1 MTIATFAGIKSR
13 HEDLYRHF
21 RQQMRGGTFFAVD
34 DNNREQFLTDVEQ
47 LLQDIEQ
54 TEGTHPQEQE
64 RLQLDAM
71 KENLGL
77 AKDTAFNIGKI
88 FKEKLTLGNPLPATR
103 SALME
108 ELATRAYYLF
118 HQRIVDHLSVMFADA
133 WEHAEEEAG
142 KDAFGHWVHGRLY
155 FAHDLLYHGRDWT
168 GDIDFDVFDQLRD
181 AWLDDVVEL
190 DAYLIWRKTK
200 RVLQISETE
209 RRADYLTS
217 RGIFERRLREAKRAE
232 LISVKMKLRE
242 YLLAR
247 YLDENS
253 LKLAQE
259 RTPSNMKRIH
269 IDALT
274 ENKAKRIYALTARAD
289 ADNNWYNALKYVRM
303 FYENIVPALTEKDQA
318 AKKAL
323 VDTFTM
329 TDGNFYYSAIANCFE
344 AAVLM
349 YFIGDVPLS
358 SDTRIGQ
365 VRAGA
370 SAS

>member
-1 MTIATFAGIKSR
+1 MTFNKGK
-13 HEDLYRHF
+13 
-21 RQQMRGGTFFAVD
+21 
-34 DNNREQFLTDVEQ
+34 
-47 LLQDIEQ
+47 LL
-54 TEGTHPQEQE
+54 PV
-64 RLQLDAM
+64 
-71 KENLGL
+71 
-77 AKDTAFNIGKI
+77 
-88 FKEKLTLGNPLPATR
+88 GNPLPATQ

-108 ELATRAYYLF
+108 ELATRAYYFF
-118 HQRIVDHLSVMFADA
+118 HQRVVDHLSIMFADA
-133 WEHAEEEAG
+133 WKHAEEEVG
-142 KDAFGHWVHGRLY
+142 KDAFSHWVHGRLY

-168 GDIDFDVFDQLRD
+168 GDVDFDVFDQLRD
-181 AWLDDVVEL
+181 AWLDEVVEL
-190 DAYLIWRKTK
+190 DAYLIWRTTK
-200 RVLQISETE
+200 RVFQISETE

-232 LISVKMKLRE
+232 CSTKMKLRE
-242 YLLAR
+242 YLVAR

-253 LKLAQE
+253 VKLAQE

-289 ADNNWYNALKYVRM
+289 ADNNWYDALKYVRM
-303 FYENIVPALTEKDQA
+303 FYENVVPALTEKDPA

-329 TDGNFYYSAIANCFE
+329 RDGNFYYSAIANCFE

>member
-1 MTIATFAGIKSR
+1 M
-13 HEDLYRHF
+13 
-21 RQQMRGGTFFAVD
+21 
-34 DNNREQFLTDVEQ
+34 
-47 LLQDIEQ
+47 
-54 TEGTHPQEQE
+54 
-64 RLQLDAM
+64 
-71 KENLGL
+71 
-77 AKDTAFNIGKI
+77 AFNKGK
-88 FKEKLTLGNPLPATR
+88 LLPVGNPLPATQ

-118 HQRIVDHLSVMFADA
+118 HQRVVDHLSVMFADA
-133 WEHAEEEAG
+133 WKHAEEEVG
-142 KDAFGHWVHGRLY
+142 RDAFSHWVHGRLY

-168 GDIDFDVFDQLRD
+168 GDVDFDVFDQLRD
-181 AWLDDVVEL
+181 AWLDEVVEL
-190 DAYLIWRKTK
+190 DAYLIWRTTK
-200 RVLQISETE
+200 RVFQISETE

-232 LISVKMKLRE
+232 FSTKMKLRE
-242 YLLAR
+242 YLVAR

-259 RTPSNMKRIH
+259 RTLSNMKRIH

-289 ADNNWYNALKYVRM
+289 ADNNWYDALKYVRM
-303 FYENIVPALTEKDQA
+303 FYENIVPALTEKDPA

-329 TDGNFYYSAIANCFE
+329 RDGNFYYSAIANCFE

>member
-1 MTIATFAGIKSR
+1 M
-13 HEDLYRHF
+13 
-21 RQQMRGGTFFAVD
+21 
-34 DNNREQFLTDVEQ
+34 
-47 LLQDIEQ
+47 
-54 TEGTHPQEQE
+54 
-64 RLQLDAM
+64 
-71 KENLGL
+71 
-77 AKDTAFNIGKI
+77 AFNIGK
-88 FKEKLTLGNPLPATR
+88 LLPVGNPLPATQ

-118 HQRIVDHLSVMFADA
+118 HQRVVDHLSVMFADA
-133 WEHAEEEAG
+133 WKHAEEEVG
-142 KDAFGHWVHGRLY
+142 RDAFSHWVHSRLY

-168 GDIDFDVFDQLRD
+168 GDVDFDVFDQLRD
-181 AWLDDVVEL
+181 AWLDEVVEL
-190 DAYLIWRKTK
+190 DAYLIWRTTK
-200 RVLQISETE
+200 RVFQISETE

-232 LISVKMKLRE
+232 FSTKMKLRE
-242 YLLAR
+242 YLVAR

-253 LKLAQE
+253 LRLAQE
-259 RTPSNMKRIH
+259 KTPSNMKRIH

-289 ADNNWYNALKYVRM
+289 ADNNWYDALKYVRM
-303 FYENIVPALTEKDQA
+303 FYENVVPALTEKDPA

-329 TDGNFYYSAIANCFE
+329 RDGNFYYSAIANCFE